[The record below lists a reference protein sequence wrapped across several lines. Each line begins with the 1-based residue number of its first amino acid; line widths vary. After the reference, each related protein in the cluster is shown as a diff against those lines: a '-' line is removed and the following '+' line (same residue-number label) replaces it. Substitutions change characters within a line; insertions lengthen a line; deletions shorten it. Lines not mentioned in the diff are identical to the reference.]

1 MIILLLIIYC
11 LSWQR
16 CKSNYKLWEMKQEY
30 SFFLSLILF
39 ILLLCSCKTKEV
51 AREVDSSERFASEVS
66 ALNEKTKVDTT
77 KTKKVEKTEEYTRII
92 EIETITEYDTE
103 KQTPSKV
110 TEKEKIFEQGNKSQ
124 TDEAENRGITEVS
137 KDSTNHIE
145 DKHEMVETKED
156 VKEESV
162 MSGMFDNLGKWLG
175 IGIVVLIGIALAW
188 KKIKEFLSL

>member
-1 MIILLLIIYC
+1 M
-11 LSWQR
+11 
-16 CKSNYKLWEMKQEY
+16 
-30 SFFLSLILF
+30 
-39 ILLLCSCKTKEV
+39 CSCKTKEV
-51 AREVDSSERFASEVS
+51 AREVSNYEQITSDFTSES
-66 ALNEKTKVDTT
+66 AVIKQDTT
-77 KTKKVEKTEEYTRII
+77 KIKKVEQTEEFTRII
-92 EIETITEYDTE
+92 ERETITEYDTE

-110 TEKEKIFEQGNKSQ
+110 TTKEKIFEQGNKSQ

>member
-1 MIILLLIIYC
+1 
-11 LSWQR
+11 
-16 CKSNYKLWEMKQEY
+16 MKQEY

-66 ALNEKTKVDTT
+66 ALNEQTKEDTT
-77 KTKKVEKTEEYTRII
+77 KIKKVEQTEEFTRII
-92 EIETITEYDTE
+92 ERETITEYDTE

-124 TDEAENRGITEVS
+124 TDETEERGITEVS
-137 KDSTNHIE
+137 KDSTNHVI
-145 DKHEMVETKED
+145 DTNKKVETKEE

-162 MSGMFDNLGKWLG
+162 GNIFFVTLGKCLG
-175 IGIVVLIGIALAW
+175 IGLVVLIGIALVW
-188 KKIKEFLSL
+188 KKLKKILSL

>member
-1 MIILLLIIYC
+1 M
-11 LSWQR
+11 
-16 CKSNYKLWEMKQEY
+16 
-30 SFFLSLILF
+30 
-39 ILLLCSCKTKEV
+39 CSCKTKEV
-51 AREVDSSERFASEVS
+51 AREVSNYEQITSDFTSES
-66 ALNEKTKVDTT
+66 AVIKQDTT
-77 KTKKVEKTEEYTRII
+77 KIKKVEQTEEFTRII
-92 EIETITEYDTE
+92 ERETITEYDTE

-110 TEKEKIFEQGNKSQ
+110 TTKEKIFEQSKESK
-124 TDEAENRGITEVS
+124 TDESENRGITEVS
-137 KDSTNHIE
+137 KDSNNHIE

>member
-1 MIILLLIIYC
+1 MKSSWLSLLIFV
-11 LSWQR
+11 L
-16 CKSNYKLWEMKQEY
+16 M
-30 SFFLSLILF
+30 
-39 ILLLCSCKTKEV
+39 LCSCKTKEV
-51 AREVDSSERFASEVS
+51 AREINSNERFTSEIS
-66 ALNEKTKVDTT
+66 ALNEQTKVDTA

-92 EIETITEYDTE
+92 ERETITEYDTE

-162 MSGMFDNLGKWLG
+162 MSGMFDNLVKWLG

>member
-1 MIILLLIIYC
+1 MKSSWLSLLIFV
-11 LSWQR
+11 L
-16 CKSNYKLWEMKQEY
+16 M
-30 SFFLSLILF
+30 
-39 ILLLCSCKTKEV
+39 LCSCKTKEV
-51 AREVDSSERFASEVS
+51 AREINSNERFTSEIS
-66 ALNEKTKVDTT
+66 ALNEQTKVDTT

-92 EIETITEYDTE
+92 ERETITEYDTE

-124 TDEAENRGITEVS
+124 TDETEERGITEVS

-162 MSGMFDNLGKWLG
+162 MSGMFDNLVKWLG